1 MTVFYQ
7 DKFNWTDEDFTNF
20 QAFWTFCMVVGQVWL
35 PFYLSILFSCIRQ
48 QFIQAINICD

>member
-35 PFYLSILFSCIRQ
+35 PFYLSK
-48 QFIQAINICD
+48 AINFCD